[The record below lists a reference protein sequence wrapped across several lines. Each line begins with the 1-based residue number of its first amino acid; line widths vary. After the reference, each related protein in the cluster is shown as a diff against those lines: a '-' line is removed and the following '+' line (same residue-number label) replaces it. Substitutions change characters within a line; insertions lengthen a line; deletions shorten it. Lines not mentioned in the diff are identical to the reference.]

1 MWFGSSA
8 VRVAYSDASDAGYGG
23 YIVELGPHVAAQG
36 TWSEIEVAQSSTMRE
51 LIAVRN
57 VLQSFSS
64 RKMVYRKSERRQN
77 TGGGQ

>member
-1 MWFGSSA
+1 MQKELHILIP
-8 VRVAYSDASDAGYGG
+8 VDTGYGG
-23 YIVELGPHVAAQG
+23 YIVELGPHVAEQR